1 MSKQKSEHKNSTEQ
15 SENTRRR
22 ALKSTLLVGGIVGSS
37 TALPSKWTRP
47 IIDNVILPS
56 HAQTTSPDAANLG
69 ADQQPDP
76 APVPTPTVNYFYDD
90 TNTDLVDSALA
101 TPRNIAERVLD
112 TVIPSAS
119 AVVISRRFYVCMA
132 ITGNTYTAKIVVSWY
147 GSWFDEYDGIT
158 GTVGTSGSHSLT
170 NQYCSG
176 GSGTPDISLTVSNVT
191 AGSCQC
197 DISQQYEDDVSLNVP
212 VGPCGAANTV
222 CR

>member
-101 TPRNIAERVLD
+101 TPRNIAERVLE
-112 TVIPSAS
+112 TVISTAS
-119 AVVISRRFYVCMA
+119 ATRAVTRYYICMA
-132 ITGNTYTAKIVVSWY
+132 ITGSTYTAKIVAYRY
-147 GSWFDEYDGIT
+147 GYVYDEYDGIT
-158 GTVGTSGSHSLT
+158 GTVGIQGTHSLT
-170 NQYCSG
+170 DQYCNGSG
-176 GSGTPDISLTVSNVT
+176 GPDISLIVSNVS
-191 AGSCQC
+191 AASCQC
-197 DISQQYEDDVSLNVP
+197 DISSQFEDDTSIVAPAGNCATMNPL
-212 VGPCGAANTV
+212 CK
-222 CR
+222 